1 MATIPVWILLAHV
14 PTPVYKVT
22 GIEPLDCAAHLK
34 LLGESLSV
42 IGSRLKERDGKSG
55 LQQFKFSNLYNIRVV

>member
-1 MATIPVWILLAHV
+1 MATTPVWILLA
-14 PTPVYKVT
+14 PPVYKVT

-42 IGSRLKERDGKSG
+42 IGSRLKERDGKTG
-55 LQQFKFSNLYNIRVV
+55 LQQFQIYQHVV